1 MLWLFASFLEFV
13 ICVDNHKNP
22 TSLILVLTV
31 MPHFVFMLFICIF
44 FSMSPQVLCFSP

>member
-22 TSLILVLTV
+22 TSLILILTV
-31 MPHFVFMLFICIF
+31 IPHFVFMLLQILSLVC
-44 FSMSPQVLCFSP
+44 PHKY

>member
-1 MLWLFASFLEFV
+1 MWLFASFLEFV

-31 MPHFVFMLFICIF
+31 IPHFVFMLYRYF
-44 FSMSPQVLCFSP
+44 P